1 VTSLT
6 ERVEQSTERRLKLQD
21 WTMMDGVAMVDI
33 AAAAA
38 AAAEVGADDAVDRNA
53 TQQFFCVSS

>member
-1 VTSLT
+1 MDIVGPVWQGWTL
-6 ERVEQSTERRLKLQD
+6 RD